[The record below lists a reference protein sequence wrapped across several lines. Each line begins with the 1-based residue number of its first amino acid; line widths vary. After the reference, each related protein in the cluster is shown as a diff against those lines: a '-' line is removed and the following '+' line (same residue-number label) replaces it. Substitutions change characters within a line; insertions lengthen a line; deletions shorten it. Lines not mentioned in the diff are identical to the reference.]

1 MQSFEITNSSGVD
14 VLVGGVATNGWDS
27 TGNVRVA
34 ASYGG
39 KNNAKA
45 STQFTIDSSSS
56 HMIDRIDV
64 LPCVPCFVL
73 FALAL
78 LWQRRRN
85 AAADAGG
92 AGAGGRCVSARCVF
106 SVREEGPD
114 KGEGR
119 NGCGPNRR
127 RHNPPPPSTANRL
140 VGGV

>member
-1 MQSFEITNSSGVD
+1 VQSFEITNSSGVD

-45 STQFTIDSSSS
+45 STQFTIDRSSS
-56 HMIDRIDV
+56 HGIDRIDV

-78 LWQRRRN
+78 LWRRRRN
-85 AAADAGG
+85 AEGVGDAGG

-106 SVREEGPD
+106 SV
-114 KGEGR
+114 
-119 NGCGPNRR
+119 
-127 RHNPPPPSTANRL
+127 H
-140 VGGV
+140 